1 MAKVTEIQKHLPHVA
16 SECNVVW
23 GIMIARKLARLIYMT
38 TLPIVK
44 SSKPTTSVSSTVKVK
59 RNPTIEDFKFRD
71 GLPTAEE
78 LPDSDDKPVE
88 SELQELVSGLL
99 KAILLDIWRDRTHWI
114 FGLDLGFYYDPDQP
128 AIAPDGFLSLGVEE
142 IDDEC
147 LRSSY
152 VLWDEKVI
160 PLFALEIISRTPGK
174 EHTKKFKIYQST
186 GILYYLVYAPL
197 RKRKAK
203 FQLYK
208 LIEGEYVLQS
218 DGRDPYWMPEIGLAI
233 GMEKQR
239 HRGRQREW
247 LFWYDENQV
256 RYPTPIERAEAE
268 ANLAKAASERADI
281 EARRANAESERADI
295 ATAAQVATEQK
306 NNALRQRLR
315 ELGIDPD
322 SIG

>member
-1 MAKVTEIQKHLPHVA
+1 
-16 SECNVVW
+16 
-23 GIMIARKLARLIYMT
+23 MT
-38 TLPIVK
+38 ISPLVK
-44 SSKPTTSVSSTVKVK
+44 SSKPTAATNITVAVKK

-99 KAILLDIWRDRTHWI
+99 KTILLDVWRDRTNWI

-142 IDDEC
+142 VDDEC

-160 PLFALEIISRTPGK
+160 PLFALEIVSRTPGK
-174 EHTKKFKIYQST
+174 EHTKKFQIYQST

-208 LIEGEYVLQS
+208 LIDGEYVLQS
-218 DGRDPYWMPEIGLAI
+218 DGKDPYWMPEIGLAI
-233 GMEKQR
+233 GVEKQTYR
-239 HRGRQREW
+239 NREREW
-247 LFWYDENQV
+247 LFWYDENYV
-256 RYPTPIERAEAE
+256 RYPTPAERAETE
-268 ANLAKAASERADI
+268 ASLAKAASERADI
-281 EARRANAESERADI
+281 EARRAKTESERAKAESKRADM
-295 ATAAQVATEQK
+295 ATAAQEATEQK
-306 NNALRQRLR
+306 NNVLRQRLR

-322 SIG
+322 SIE

>member
-1 MAKVTEIQKHLPHVA
+1 
-16 SECNVVW
+16 
-23 GIMIARKLARLIYMT
+23 MT
-38 TLPIVK
+38 TSPLVTG
-44 SSKPTTSVSSTVKVK
+44 SKPTTAAEMTVAIKK

-78 LPDSDDKPVE
+78 LPDSDDQPVE

-99 KAILLDIWRDRTHWI
+99 KTILLDIWRDRTNWL

-128 AIAPDGFLSLGVEE
+128 AIAPDGLLSLGIEE
-142 IDDEC
+142 VDDDG
-147 LRSSY
+147 LRPSY

-160 PLFALEIISRTPGK
+160 PQFVLEIVSRTPGK
-174 EHTKKFKIYQST
+174 EHTKKFKIYQSI
-186 GILYYLVYAPL
+186 GILYYLIYAPL

-218 DGRDPYWMPEIGLAI
+218 DGKNPYWMSEIGLAI
-233 GMEKQR
+233 GVEKQTYR
-239 HRGRQREW
+239 NHQREW
-247 LFWYDENQV
+247 LFWYDENYV
-256 RYPTPIERAEAE
+256 KYPTPTERAEAE
-268 ANLAKAASERADI
+268 AAVAKA
-281 EARRANAESERADI
+281 ESQRADI
-295 ATAAQVATEQK
+295 AVAAQAAAEQK

-322 SIG
+322 SIE

>member
-1 MAKVTEIQKHLPHVA
+1 
-16 SECNVVW
+16 
-23 GIMIARKLARLIYMT
+23 MT
-38 TLPIVK
+38 ISPLVK
-44 SSKPTTSVSSTVKVK
+44 SSKPTVVENSSATNITVAVKK

-99 KAILLDIWRDRTHWI
+99 KTIPLDTWRDRTNWI

-142 IDDEC
+142 VDDEC

-233 GMEKQR
+233 GVEKQT
-239 HRGRQREW
+239 HRNREREW
-247 LFWYDENQV
+247 LFWYDKNHV
-256 RYPTPIERAEAE
+256 RYPTPTERAEAE
-268 ANLAKAASERADI
+268 ATLAKAA
-281 EARRANAESERADI
+281 SERADI

-322 SIG
+322 SIA

>member
-1 MAKVTEIQKHLPHVA
+1 
-16 SECNVVW
+16 
-23 GIMIARKLARLIYMT
+23 MT
-38 TLPIVK
+38 ISPLVK
-44 SSKPTTSVSSTVKVK
+44 SSKPTVVENSSATNITVAVKK

-99 KAILLDIWRDRTHWI
+99 KTILLDTWRDRTNWI

-142 IDDEC
+142 VDDEC

-233 GMEKQR
+233 GVEKQT
-239 HRGRQREW
+239 HRNREREW
-247 LFWYDENQV
+247 LFWYDKNHV
-256 RYPTPIERAEAE
+256 RYPTPTERAEAE
-268 ANLAKAASERADI
+268 ATLAKAA
-281 EARRANAESERADI
+281 SERADI

-322 SIG
+322 SIA